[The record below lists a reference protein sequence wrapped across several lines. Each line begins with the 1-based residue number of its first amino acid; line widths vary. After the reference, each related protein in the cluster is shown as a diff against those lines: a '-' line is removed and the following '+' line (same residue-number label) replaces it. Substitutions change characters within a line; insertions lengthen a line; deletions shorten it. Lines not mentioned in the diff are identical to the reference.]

1 MTGGR
6 PAGGSDDALR
16 VKSAA
21 YTTLLSDAMRI
32 LFQTADTASQDAWLH
47 DLRSAM
53 PHAEI
58 RLWQP
63 GDNAPADY
71 AVVWKPPFEMLQ
83 GHPELKAVF
92 NLGAGVDAILQLN
105 VVPENLPLIRIDDGG
120 MAEQM
125 AEFAT
130 HAVLRYYRRLDQYEA
145 QARRGEWTPLPPF
158 DKRDFGIG
166 VLGLGVLGQRIADS
180 LQHFGFRVSGW
191 SRNPKSLPGVTGYA
205 GSAQLN
211 DFLRD
216 ARVLICM
223 LPLTAETAGVLN
235 RETLSRLPRGAYLI
249 NLARGGHLVEADLP
263 PLLDSGQLAGATL
276 DVFHDEPLPAS
287 HPFWKDARITITP
300 HISALT
306 VRSEAARQIAAKIVA
321 LQRGEQ
327 VVGLVDRTKGY

>member
-1 MTGGR
+1 M
-6 PAGGSDDALR
+6 PADGNDDALR

-21 YTTLLSDAMRI
+21 YSTILSDAMRI

-47 DLRSAM
+47 ALRSAM

-58 RLWQP
+58 RLWQS
-63 GDNAPADY
+63 GDTAPADY
-71 AVVWKPPFEMLQ
+71 AIVWKPPFEMLQ

-130 HAVLRYYRRLDQYEA
+130 HAVLRYYRRLDEYE
-145 QARRGEWTPLPPF
+145 QLSRRGEWKPLPPF
-158 DKRDFGIG
+158 ERRDFGVG
-166 VLGLGVLGQRIADS
+166 VLGLGVLGQRITES
-180 LQHFGFRVSGW
+180 LQHFGFQVSGW
-191 SRNPKSLPGVTGYA
+191 SRSPKTLPGVKAYA
-205 GSAQLN
+205 GNEQLSQ
-211 DFLRD
+211 FLQG

-223 LPLTAETAGVLN
+223 LPLTPDTAGILN
-235 RETLSRLPRGAYLI
+235 RETLSQLPRGAYLV

-263 PLLDSGQLAGATL
+263 PLLESGRIAGATL
-276 DVFHDEPLPAS
+276 DVFQEEPLPPQ
-287 HPFWKDARITITP
+287 HPFWKDPRIAITP

-306 VRSEAARQIAAKIVA
+306 IRSEAARQIAEKIVA
-321 LQRGEQ
+321 LQRGER
-327 VVGLVDRTKGY
+327 VVGLVDRSKGY